1 MQYEQRTRD
10 MDAVWRALE
19 ACRHKGIY
27 VYDDAAARMTYKS
40 FAEHISSAA
49 PLAGVLA
56 ARGIRSGDRVLV
68 CAETNEFFPTLWL
81 ALIWIG
87 ATPVPMPPSYALMG
101 QYTYRERVRGILSY
115 FGHYCCHQDEV
126 DPLHDLAAELS
137 SNVTILPLPQLM
149 HDAREY
155 SGEVPARAAL
165 APNALA
171 FVQFTSGST
180 RSPKGV
186 QITYGN
192 LLANVAA
199 MWSRMQIDPGQ
210 HRWMSWLPL
219 YHDMGLVAGLLASFV
234 TQTELILT
242 SPQYFSR
249 RPLQF
254 LALADQYNANY
265 CSMPNFAYEWILK
278 RMQGRSSKVPSLSKF
293 RWMGV
298 GAEPVN
304 PTAMAKFESAMKP
317 HGLGE
322 GVLSPCY
329 GLAEATLAVSLSS
342 PGEAFRLHSSNDETR
357 VTCGRLLEGF
367 EMDLRDGRI
376 RIRGDSVAKTALI
389 DGKEVSLADAEGYY
403 DTKDLGLLEGDRL
416 VVLGRAD
423 EMFMINGENYF
434 PYDVESSAR
443 DVKGVLK
450 RRVMCFQAP
459 AGDGAQHLVLL
470 YELLP
475 ADRHL
480 ADDIESAIRADVIRH
495 TGLALDVVHAVPPRS
510 LPVTPSGKLQRLRAR
525 QLFVEGYY
533 ARLNDISATVA
544 VAEEVAS

>member
-1 MQYEQRTRD
+1 MQYEQRTREV
-10 MDAVWRALE
+10 DAVFRALE
-19 ACRHKGIY
+19 ACQHKGIY
-27 VYDDAAARMTYKS
+27 VYDDAAACMTYKS
-40 FAEHISSAA
+40 FADYVSSAA

-56 ARGIRSGDRVLV
+56 GRGIRSGDRVLV

-81 ALIWIG
+81 ALMWIG

-115 FGHYCCHQDEV
+115 FGHYCCHEDEV
-126 DPLHDLAAELS
+126 GQLHGLAAELS
-137 SNVTILPLPQLM
+137 SDVKILPLAQLM

-155 SGEVPARAAL
+155 RGEVPLRGAL
-165 APNALA
+165 AQNALA
-171 FVQFTSGST
+171 FIQFTSGST
-180 RSPKGV
+180 RSPKGI

-192 LLANVAA
+192 LFSNVAS
-199 MWSRMQIDPGQ
+199 MWSRMQIDPSK
-210 HRWMSWLPL
+210 HRWISWLPL

-278 RMQGRSSKVPSLSKF
+278 RMQGRSSKAPSLSKF

-298 GAEPVN
+298 GAEPIN
-304 PTAMAKFESAMKP
+304 PVAMAKFESAMKP
-317 HGLGE
+317 YGLGE

-329 GLAEATLAVSLSS
+329 GLAEATLGVSLSF
-342 PGEAFRLHSSNDETR
+342 PGEGFRLHSSNGETR
-357 VTCGRLLEGF
+357 VTCGHLLEGF
-367 EMDLRDGRI
+367 EMDLRGGRI

-389 DGKEVSLADAEGYY
+389 DGKEVSLADADGYY
-403 DTKDLGLLEGDRL
+403 DTKDLGLLDGDRL

-423 EMFMINGENYF
+423 EMFVINGENYF
-434 PYDVESSAR
+434 PYDIESSAR

-459 AGDGAQHLVLL
+459 TGGSAQNLVLL

-475 ADRHL
+475 ADTHL
-480 ADDIESAIRADVIRH
+480 ADEIESAIRADVIRH
-495 TGLALDVVHAVPPRS
+495 TGLALDVVLGVPPRT

-525 QLFVEGYY
+525 QLFVDGYY
-533 ARLNDISATVA
+533 TRLNEISASVE
-544 VAEEVAS
+544 VEEEVPS